1 MSETGPGAVT
11 GSRLIRGLILY
22 VFNAVRNERDGARS
36 GDWQQA
42 DKTGRLI
49 LYVFN
54 AVRNERDGARS
65 GDWQQ
70 ADKRVDTLRLQCCSE

>member
-11 GSRLIRGLILY
+11 GSRLIRWLILY

-42 DKTGRLI
+42 DKM
-49 LYVFN
+49 
-54 AVRNERDGARS
+54 
-65 GDWQQ
+65 
-70 ADKRVDTLRLQCCSE
+70 VDTLRLQCCSE

>member
-1 MSETGPGAVT
+1 MLFGMSETGPGAVT

-42 DKTGRLI
+42 DK
-49 LYVFN
+49 
-54 AVRNERDGARS
+54 
-65 GDWQQ
+65 
-70 ADKRVDTLRLQCCSE
+70 RVDTLRLQCCSE